1 MHHPKTARIRSRL
14 NLPTLSSEDKFHA
27 QLNVARVVPLRR
39 HQSKCCGI
47 ARIQADAVAKVGV
60 IKSIDG
66 FGAKLQLRV
75 FSEPKVLRDRQVH
88 VQEGLVE
95 GHDAIGVCV
104 REEVLDQGDRRQRPT
119 PRTTSR
125 VDGGRAPP
133 L

>member
-1 MHHPKTARIRSRL
+1 MHHPKTARIRCRL

-75 FSEPKVLRDRQVH
+75 FSELKVLRDRQVH
-88 VQEGLVE
+88 VQEGLVAQAVE
-95 GHDAIGVCV
+95 RRRNVAQAGV
-104 REEVLDQGDRRQRPT
+104 EVVKPDDPGTVNEWNLK
-119 PRTTSR
+119 S
-125 VDGGRAPP
+125 
-133 L
+133 